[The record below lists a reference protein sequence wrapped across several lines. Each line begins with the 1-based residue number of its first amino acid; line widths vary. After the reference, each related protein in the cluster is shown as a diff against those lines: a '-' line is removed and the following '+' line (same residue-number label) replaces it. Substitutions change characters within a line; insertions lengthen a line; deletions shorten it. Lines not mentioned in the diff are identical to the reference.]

1 MLFWIFG
8 FFAIPAVLLLGGYI
22 MANHPTQRS
31 NALCGYRTERSL
43 KSEETWYFA
52 QDYCGHLWL
61 KVGGILLLPSFLSL
75 ALLRSQGEHALS
87 LAMLVLIAVQMA
99 ALFLSIAKVESA
111 LKATFD

>member
-1 MLFWIFG
+1 MLFWICG
-8 FFAIPAVLLLGGYI
+8 FFAIPVVLLLGGYV

-61 KVGGILLLPSFLSL
+61 KVGGVLLLPSFLSL
-75 ALLRSQGEHALS
+75 ALLRNQGEHALS

-99 ALFLSIAKVESA
+99 ALFLSIVKVESA
-111 LKATFD
+111 LKANF

>member
-8 FFAIPAVLLLGGYI
+8 FFAIPAVLLLGGYL

-43 KSEETWYFA
+43 QSEETWYFA

-61 KVGGILLLPSFLSL
+61 KVGGILLIPSFLSL
-75 ALLRSQGEHALS
+75 VLLRSREYRHARPHWASNGRALS
-87 LAMLVLIAVQMA
+87 LHRQG
-99 ALFLSIAKVESA
+99 
-111 LKATFD
+111 